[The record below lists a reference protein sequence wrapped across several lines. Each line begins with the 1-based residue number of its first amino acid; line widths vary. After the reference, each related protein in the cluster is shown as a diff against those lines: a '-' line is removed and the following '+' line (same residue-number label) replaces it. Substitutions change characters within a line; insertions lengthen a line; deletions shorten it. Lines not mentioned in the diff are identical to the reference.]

1 MFRKNVRPNNVMI
14 MKKLI
19 ISLVVLAAVAGTVL
33 AVTAKRTKTFAQENL
48 EALADGEITP
58 QQLLEI
64 CEKKCSNSPGATCS
78 PEDTGLPFP
87 ITCRDRK
94 NWP

>member
-1 MFRKNVRPNNVMI
+1 MI

-48 EALADGEITP
+48 EALAYGP
-58 QQLLEI
+58 SF
-64 CEKKCSNSPGATCS
+64 SN
-78 PEDTGLPFP
+78 
-87 ITCRDRK
+87 
-94 NWP
+94 NM